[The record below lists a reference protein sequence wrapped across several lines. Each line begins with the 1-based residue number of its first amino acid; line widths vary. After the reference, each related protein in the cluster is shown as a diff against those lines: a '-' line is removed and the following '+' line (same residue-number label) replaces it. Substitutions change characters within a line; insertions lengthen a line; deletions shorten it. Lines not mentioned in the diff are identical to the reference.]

1 MKKIKDSFL
10 IYKNKL
16 ILLRKKLSKRYE
28 ANKQRIVNLNLFEI
42 GKDKNKTK
50 TNPTDQAAM
59 KNKFKNLFKF
69 NFSKLKINNLI
80 KKNSKKISRI
90 KSKKKKDNLTP
101 KNKKYKS
108 FSKIEKFSK
117 FKLYIKENVFL
128 NSLKNKF
135 DSLSKVKKFDDIKL
149 FIQDNDLIDSLKN
162 KYKSFSKI
170 EKFSKF
176 KLLVKENDLIDSLKS
191 KYNKSLSKLTNK
203 FTSKIKT
210 TKKDSYEKT
219 TDFIG
224 IFYNENDLYFAPL
237 TIRNKLVSFKNLIKV
252 DIPTD
257 VIGETKIENI
267 DEFTEILKSII
278 EVVGLQNPNIILF
291 LGSSFFTVRSFD
303 ENKIA
308 SFSHSSDEIL
318 SKSPFLPHNTLLT
331 SYKVTEK
338 SSHSF
343 YRVAFLEKESI
354 DTWAKSL
361 SLLENEIVTITSPIF
376 SLLKKVSLLNV
387 EKITVI
393 CDIEKFSTTVYLQ
406 KIEGELFNTKLP
418 YGASLYI
425 SADSPSN
432 QHELFLIR
440 LQKSVS
446 QIVKNNNF
454 KEEIDIYLTGVGL
467 NLLFDNRK
475 TIDSPFKRIPPNI
488 SRNYE
493 FEEESVKNLEKD
505 YLSIFEFFSTYCE
518 EIK

>member
-1 MKKIKDSFL
+1 MRKIKDSFL

-16 ILLRKKLSKRYE
+16 ILFRKKLSKRYDL
-28 ANKQRIVNLNLFEI
+28 NKQRIINLNLFEI
-42 GKDKNKTK
+42 GKGKNINQT
-50 TNPTDQAAM
+50 
-59 KNKFKNLFKF
+59 NLFKF
-69 NFSKLKINNLI
+69 NFSKFKINNLI
-80 KKNSKKISRI
+80 KKNSKKISQG
-90 KSKKKKDNLTP
+90 KSKKKKNNLSL
-101 KNKKYKS
+101 KNKYKI
-108 FSKIEKFSK
+108 FSEIEKFSK
-117 FKLYIKENVFL
+117 FKSFIKDNIILDSLKSKFESLSKAKKFNDIKLFIKENSSL
-128 NSLKNKF
+128 DSLKSKF
-135 DSLSKVKKFDDIKL
+135 DSLSKVKKFSEFKSSIKE
-149 FIQDNDLIDSLKN
+149 NDLLDSLKN
-162 KYKSFSKI
+162 KY
-170 EKFSKF
+170 
-176 KLLVKENDLIDSLKS
+176 
-191 KYNKSLSKLTNK
+191 NKSLLKLTSK
-203 FTSKIKT
+203 FNNKIK
-210 TKKDSYEKT
+210 KDNHSNHEKHD
-219 TDFIG
+219 DFIG

-237 TIRNKLVSFKNLIKV
+237 TIKNKIVSFKNIIKV
-252 DIPTD
+252 DIPAD
-257 VIGETKIENI
+257 VVGETKIENI
-267 DEFTEILKSII
+267 EEFTDILKSII

-308 SFSHSSDEIL
+308 SFSHSSDEVL

-338 SSHSF
+338 TSHSY

-361 SLLENEIVTITSPIF
+361 SLLDCEIVTITSPIF
-376 SLLKKVSLLNV
+376 SFLKKISTLDL

-393 CDIEKFSTTVYLQ
+393 CDIEKFSTTVYVQ

-425 SADSPSN
+425 SSDTPSN

-440 LQKSVS
+440 LQKSIS
-446 QIVKNNNF
+446 QIIKNNNF

-488 SRNYE
+488 SRNYQ